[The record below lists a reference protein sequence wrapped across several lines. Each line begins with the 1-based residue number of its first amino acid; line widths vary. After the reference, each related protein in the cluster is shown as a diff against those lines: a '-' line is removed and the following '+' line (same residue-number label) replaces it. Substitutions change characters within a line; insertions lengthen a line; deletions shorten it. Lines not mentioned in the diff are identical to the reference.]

1 MSTAAEVGTVFTT
14 LWNDIEQEKTFP
26 QKRPLL
32 AHYTS
37 IGTLES
43 IMRNDEIWFSNP
55 LFMNDLQELR
65 FGIVE
70 GANAFRQHKGIE
82 SACGDSGR
90 YETLS
95 QAFEHNFDEF
105 SNKHA
110 IDTYV
115 FCLAEHDPGNSD
127 GLLSMWR
134 GYGGNGSGVALLF
147 DTRQLIHIEGMVP
160 LIISSVTY
168 ASELERLGWIDR
180 KLTEFAALLTE
191 YQIPRGQLYIAAY
204 QLFERI
210 KMFALF
216 TKHHGFSEEREWR
229 VVYLRERDQQ
239 KKIEDMLHYAVGPRG
254 IEPKLKFQVRPIEGY
269 TNPDLSL
276 EKIVAQIILG
286 PTTSHNLALESVRR
300 MLVKLG
306 KDVLADRVTISS
318 TPFRP

>member
-1 MSTAAEVGTVFTT
+1 MSTDAEINTVFAA
-14 LWNDIEQEKTFP
+14 LWHDIAQERTFP
-26 QKRPLL
+26 QNRPLL

-37 IGTLES
+37 IGTLEN
-43 IMRNDEIWFSNP
+43 IMRSDEIWFSNP

-65 FGIVE
+65 FGILE

-82 SACGDSGR
+82 SASGDQER
-90 YETLS
+90 YQVLS
-95 QAFEHNFDEF
+95 QAFEHYFEEF

-115 FCLAEHDPGNSD
+115 FCLAEHDPENSD

-134 GYGGNGSGVALLF
+134 GYGGNGSGVALVF
-147 DTRQLIHIEGMVP
+147 DTAQLNHVEGMVP
-160 LIISSVTY
+160 LIISRVTY
-168 ASELERLGWIDR
+168 ASEQERLGWIDT
-180 KLTEFAALLTE
+180 KLTEFAALLAETR
-191 YQIPRGQLYIAAY
+191 IPQDKLYIAAY

-229 VVYLRERDQQ
+229 VVYLRERDRQN
-239 KKIEDMLHYAVGPRG
+239 KIESMLHYAVGPRG
-254 IEPKLKFQVRPIEGY
+254 IEPKLKFLVRPIDGY
-269 TNPDLSL
+269 TSPDVSL
-276 EKIVAQIILG
+276 EKILAQIILG
-286 PTTSHNLALESVRR
+286 PTMSHKLALESVRR

-306 KDVLADRVTISS
+306 KEKISDRVTCSS